1 MWNNQ
6 MYFLYSITCKNM
18 GNGTPCICSNYLLPS
33 QEFTVLTNPDKS
45 STFMSSHKDMIYK
58 LQGQTYYASPLL
70 LSQWGITYKDNE
82 RKFLLLHCHNFLLA
96 ALFLY
101 ITVYFRKW
109 ANVSATVFCYFWE
122 RKIEIHY
129 LTNLCTYFELAA
141 YVRQNLTDG
150 RFPILNLIYLPNW
163 KLEVLT

>member
-1 MWNNQ
+1 MQQPRKKSNVPLNQCGQLWNNQ

-96 ALFLY
+96 AHFLY
-101 ITVYFRKW
+101 IAVYRRKW
-109 ANVSATVFCYFWE
+109 ANVKCRNEVKVF
-122 RKIEIHY
+122 
-129 LTNLCTYFELAA
+129 L
-141 YVRQNLTDG
+141 
-150 RFPILNLIYLPNW
+150 
-163 KLEVLT
+163 